1 MGGKDPPKSLEWERK
16 REESKNSLRM
26 NHSIHSLKCS
36 IKILLKHATINFH
49 KIIAENSVN
58 SFKWNKISSFKLT
71 FPTKHYSIYMERE
84 FFKACY
90 SGSNFC

>member
-1 MGGKDPPKSLEWERK
+1 MGEKDPPKELGMREKE

-58 SFKWNKISSFKLT
+58 SSKWNKISSFELP
-71 FPTKHYSIYMERE
+71 FPYQ
-84 FFKACY
+84 AL
-90 SGSNFC
+90 

>member
-1 MGGKDPPKSLEWERK
+1 MGEKDPPKELGMREKE

-26 NHSIHSLKCS
+26 NHRIHSLKCS

-58 SFKWNKISSFKLT
+58 SSK
-71 FPTKHYSIYMERE
+71 
-84 FFKACY
+84 
-90 SGSNFC
+90 

>member
-1 MGGKDPPKSLEWERK
+1 MGEKDPPKELGMREKE

-26 NHSIHSLKCS
+26 NHSIYSLKCS

-58 SFKWNKISSFKLT
+58 SSK
-71 FPTKHYSIYMERE
+71 
-84 FFKACY
+84 
-90 SGSNFC
+90 